1 MSHTGQGLAAEAPTA
16 SSSRSTPAR
25 VPAVRP
31 AWLAGCGVAAA
42 LIAVLLAP
50 EPAARAARATETAV
64 AGIALTPSAGEAGA
78 RAESARIAER
88 YLGGQLRLR
97 AAGRVL
103 DIRRADLGASI
114 ALPHLEALIT
124 SAQTAT
130 SPLRRLHDAALFGH
144 PLRLPMPARL
154 DEARTTALLVP
165 LKDAVDRDPIEAHV
179 DPRKKQAVHSV
190 PGVALDVH
198 GSLEQIDRAL
208 ASGASEVELPL
219 LSISARRTLSR
230 YSHVEMNA
238 VLGETTTRY
247 NQAQAARDRTHNL
260 ETTAERVDGYVIE
273 PGEVFDFNA
282 VVGDRTQ
289 FNGYKLAPVIS
300 YGQLVDGVGGGTC
313 QIASTL
319 HGAVFFAGL
328 QILERH
334 PHSRPSFYAKLGL
347 DAAVAYGSLNFKFRN
362 DRPYPIVLEMTVDRG
377 LVRAAVHGK
386 ARTRTVSFMRRI
398 DGMKPFGEKVVE
410 DAQLPRGTRLL
421 AQRGIP
427 GFTVTRF
434 RVVRDEETGAA
445 TRERNT
451 DSYPP
456 TEEVIRIGTGPEL
469 APDAEHPRNDPHP
482 EYVADELLTATQG
495 PGIEGTREERTAGR
509 TGTYGWTERQGMRAG
524 SGSGMLAGL

>member
-1 MSHTGQGLAAEAPTA
+1 
-16 SSSRSTPAR
+16 
-25 VPAVRP
+25 
-31 AWLAGCGVAAA
+31 

-50 EPAARAARATETAV
+50 EPAARAARPTDTSI
-64 AGIALTPSAGEAGA
+64 AGIALTPSAGPAGA
-78 RAESARIAER
+78 HAEGARIAER
-88 YLGGQLRLR
+88 YLGGELKLR
-97 AAGRVL
+97 AGNHV
-103 DIRRADLGASI
+103 ISVRRADLGASI
-114 ALPHLEALIT
+114 ALPHLEALIG
-124 SAQTAT
+124 SAQSST

-154 DEARTTALLVP
+154 DAARATALLLP
-165 LKDAVDRDPIEAHV
+165 LKDAVDRDPIEAHI
-179 DPRKKQAVHSV
+179 DPRRKQAVHSQA
-190 PGVALDVH
+190 GVALDVH
-198 GSLEQIDRAL
+198 GSLEQLDRAL
-208 ASGASEVELPL
+208 ASGATEVDLPL
-219 LSISARRTLSR
+219 HAIPARRTLSR
-230 YSHVEMNA
+230 FSHVEMNA

-247 NQAQAARDRTHNL
+247 NQAEAARDRTHNL
-260 ETTAERVDGYVIE
+260 ETTAKRVDGYVIE
-273 PGEVFDFNA
+273 PGETFDFNA

-328 QILERH
+328 PIVERH

-362 DRPYPIVLEMTVDRG
+362 DRPYPIVLEMTVNRG

-398 DGMKPFGEKVVE
+398 DATKAFNEKVVE
-410 DAQLPRGTRLL
+410 DPQLPRGTRVL

-427 GFTVTRF
+427 GFTLTRF
-434 RVVRDEETGAA
+434 RVVRDEETGHAS
-445 TRERNT
+445 RERNT

-456 TEEVIRIGTGPEL
+456 TDEVIRIGTGPEL
-469 APDAEHPRNDPHP
+469 PPDAELPRNDPHP

-509 TGTYGWTERQGMRAG
+509 TGTYGWTEREGMRAG
-524 SGSGMLAGL
+524 SSSGMLAGL